1 MCKAR
6 LRGRAIAVEAVT
18 PERLEGASCV
28 QSSRLKLKPGMK
40 YLVNPG
46 SVGQPRDRDRRA
58 AFAVYDSERKEILFY
73 RVPYDI
79 AGAQER
85 ILQAGLP
92 RGLALR
98 LEDGR

>member
-1 MCKAR
+1 M
-6 LRGRAIAVEAVT
+6 
-18 PERLEGASCV
+18 
-28 QSSRLKLKPGMK
+28 
-40 YLVNPG
+40 NPG

-58 AFAVYDSERKEILFY
+58 AFALYDSEKREILFY

-79 AGAQER
+79 QGAQER

-92 RGLALR
+92 RMLAVR